1 MEYIFITI
9 IKNFKFKINLI
20 INQINLITN
29 IDKFDYNKNEI

>member
-20 INQINLITN
+20 INIDQIIN
-29 IDKFDYNKNEI
+29 IDKFDYNKYKI